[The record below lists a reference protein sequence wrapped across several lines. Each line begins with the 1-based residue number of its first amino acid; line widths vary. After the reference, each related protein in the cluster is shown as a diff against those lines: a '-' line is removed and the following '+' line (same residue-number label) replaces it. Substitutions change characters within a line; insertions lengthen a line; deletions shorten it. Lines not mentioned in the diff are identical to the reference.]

1 MKIDND
7 ELQKEFYLANQ
18 HFYPNMTFE
27 EMRECT
33 STQWLYTRKNIES
46 GELPVIRLQ
55 YFGTFLVFR
64 RKAEDMLWKMKVR
77 FEALRMD
84 AKDYFAKK
92 LMIDNFLLKYYVNEE
107 IEFINDEDNEEDE

>member
-7 ELQKEFYLANQ
+7 ELQREFYSANQ
-18 HFYPNMTFE
+18 HLYPNMTFE

-64 RKAEDMLWKMKVR
+64 AKAEDMLRKMKIR
-77 FEALRMD
+77 FDELRMD

-92 LMIDNFLLKYYVNEE
+92 LMIENFLAKYYVDDEV
-107 IEFINDEDNEEDE
+107 EFIEDEEHE